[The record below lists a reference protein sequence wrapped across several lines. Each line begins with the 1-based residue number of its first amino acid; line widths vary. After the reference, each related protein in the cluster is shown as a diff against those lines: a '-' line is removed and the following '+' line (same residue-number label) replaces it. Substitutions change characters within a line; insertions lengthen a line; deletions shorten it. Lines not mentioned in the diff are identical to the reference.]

1 MTTIFLVR
9 HAATIWNDAGRYL
22 GRTDLDLGAH
32 GESQAQQ
39 LGHWAATAG
48 IDLLLTSPARRA
60 ARTAAVVG
68 ARIGLSPR
76 SDERLR
82 EIDFG
87 VAEGRTLAEVRT
99 SDPEMVRRFEA
110 DPVAHP
116 FPGGEDPAEAARRI
130 RAAIAEVLTTGPAH
144 ALVITHNTLLRLFL
158 CDALG
163 VPLAEYRRRFPVTE
177 HCAVTEVSFAN
188 ETFALLRFNAAIA
201 DCPNAEAQQDH
212 PAESK

>member
-9 HAATIWNDAGRYL
+9 HAATTWNDAGRYL
-22 GRTDLDLGAH
+22 GRTELDLGAH
-32 GESQAQQ
+32 GEWQAQR
-39 LGHWAATAG
+39 LSCWGATAG

-60 ARTAAVVG
+60 ASTAAVVG
-68 ARIGLSPR
+68 ARIGRAPR
-76 SDERLR
+76 SDERFR
-82 EIDFG
+82 EVDFG
-87 VAEGRTLAEVRT
+87 VAEGHTLAELRA

-130 RAAIAEVLTTGPAH
+130 RVAIAELLTTGPAR

-158 CDALG
+158 CGALG
-163 VPLAEYRRRFPVTE
+163 VPLTEYRRRFPVTE

-188 ETFALLRFNAAIA
+188 ETFALRRFNAALA
-201 DCPNAEAQQDH
+201 DCPNAGVQRDH
-212 PAESK
+212 PAESQ